1 MRMRSFR
8 AAACALMV
16 SLGLV
21 AESAPAADRVWSGLS
36 VNANFGSGANWA
48 GGVAPAANDNV
59 FFSSPSAA
67 RSVVLLNTN
76 PGIAAL
82 VVSGNSAVGSYDL
95 RGGGSSLTI
104 SGTFGVATLTAMSIT
119 NNAVINAGLV
129 FPNNNSAVLINN
141 ATLNGTDIFSNGH
154 MLVQSGASL
163 NAGSALG
170 LLNNGRLSVTG
181 GGDVTANDYID
192 FGNQGAANVLVDGPG
207 STVTAGSLV
216 TSTWGF
222 SNGAASVTISNSA
235 SVTYNA
241 GLGVANFGSLSSA
254 SLLLNSGG
262 QLRVAGALSAGGA
275 GEATLVISGGSFSV
289 GGPGFLSAGTRVNL
303 DTAGFLEFQEQT
315 SFFAGAFLN
324 VKNGGTLNV
333 AAGKSLNFDGGT
345 ALFQTNS
352 FTIPA
357 GSIFRVRSGGE
368 VEFQQ
373 GPLHIGR
380 SASPATGALAID
392 SGFLEVTNSG
402 TSEWAVNAGNTATV
416 SFTNNGSAEFAGPV
430 HVAGNGGNALI
441 LQDSGRFK
449 TGGLIL
455 GGAPTS
461 SVFADIDGGTFE
473 HSSLDFRSGSTITF
487 SAGTMITNGAI
498 QLSGNARLR
507 LTPTGNKILRST
519 ALTVAS
525 TSRLDLANNAAIV
538 NYSGASPLAAITS
551 SIATGYNNG
560 NWLGNGLTS
569 TSAAING
576 ETAIGI
582 VDTAQ
587 SGSPGTFLGQ
597 PVDGTTIL
605 MRYTLYGDSN
615 LDGTV
620 GIGDFASLAANF
632 NAVGSSWFRGDYN
645 YDGTTN
651 IADFALLA
659 GNFNQSL
666 SDLPRTAIPEPG
678 AVAMLG
684 AVMVLIRRRG
694 GARSKLQERV

>member
-1 MRMRSFR
+1 MRTRTLR
-8 AAACALMV
+8 AAACAVIV

-21 AESAPAADRVWSGLS
+21 AGNASAADRVWSGLS
-36 VNANFGSGANWA
+36 LNANFGTGANWA
-48 GGVAPAANDNV
+48 GGIAPAANDNA

-67 RSVVLLNTN
+67 RPVVLLNTN
-76 PGIAAL
+76 PGLAAL
-82 VVSGNSAVGSYDL
+82 VVSGNSAFGPYDL
-95 RGGGSSLTI
+95 RGGGSSLNI

-119 NNAVINAGLV
+119 NNAVITAGLV
-129 FPNNNSAVLINN
+129 FPNLNSAVTINN
-141 ATLNGTDIFSNGH
+141 ATLNGTNIFTNGH
-154 MLVQSGASL
+154 MLVQSGGAL
-163 NAGSALG
+163 NAGSGLG
-170 LLNNGRLSVTG
+170 LQNNGRLSVTG
-181 GGDVTANDYID
+181 GGDVTAGDYID

-207 STVTAGSLV
+207 STVTAGSFV

-222 SNGAASVTISNSA
+222 SNGAASITISNQG
-235 SVTYNA
+235 SVTYNGA
-241 GLGVANFGSLSSA
+241 LGVANFGSLSTA
-254 SLLLNSGG
+254 SLLLSSGG
-262 QLRVAGALSAGGA
+262 QLRVAGSLSAGGA

-289 GGPGFLSAGTRVNL
+289 GGLAFLSAGTRVNL
-303 DTAGFLEFQEQT
+303 DTDGFLEFQEQA
-315 SFFAGAFLN
+315 SFFPGATLN
-324 VKNGGTLNV
+324 VKAGGTLNV
-333 AAGKSLNFDGGT
+333 AAGKSLIFDGGT

-357 GSIFRVRSGGE
+357 GSIFRVRNGGE

-380 SASPATGALAID
+380 SVSPATGALAID
-392 SGFLEVTNSG
+392 SGFLEVTNTG

-441 LQDSGRFK
+441 LQSSGRFK
-449 TGGLIL
+449 SGGLIL

-461 SVFADIDGGTFE
+461 SVFVDIDGGTFE
-473 HSSLDFRSGSTITF
+473 HSSLDLRSGSTITF
-487 SAGTMITNGAI
+487 SAGTMITNGTI

-507 LTPTGNKILRST
+507 LTATGDKILRSN

-538 NYSGASPLAAITS
+538 NYSGPSPLTAITS
-551 SIATGYNNG
+551 SVATGYNNG

-569 TSAAING
+569 TTAATTG

-620 GIGDFASLAANF
+620 GIADFAFLASNF
-632 NAVGSSWFRGDYN
+632 NTVNSSWFRGDYN

-651 IADFALLA
+651 ITDFALLA

-666 SDLPRTAIPEPG
+666 GDLPRVSIPEPALSGVVSVAALFLRRQRTG
-678 AVAMLG
+678 AD
-684 AVMVLIRRRG
+684 R
-694 GARSKLQERV
+694 